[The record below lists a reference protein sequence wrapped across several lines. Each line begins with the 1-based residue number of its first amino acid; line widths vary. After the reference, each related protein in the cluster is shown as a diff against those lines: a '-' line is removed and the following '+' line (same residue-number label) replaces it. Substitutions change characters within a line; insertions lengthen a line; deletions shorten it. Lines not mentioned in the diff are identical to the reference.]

1 MFRCPSDGCYSLNSS
16 NDQHETRSSRRKS
29 SRLALVGTGCVLA
42 LAFVWGANEN
52 SDDAV
57 ELVRLEES
65 TWTRFVPD
73 GKEVDAIYGDY
84 VLRNRHLTAVIAEP
98 LATRN
103 ANMTVRDVG
112 GCLIDLTVRNP
123 SNDQL
128 SAYYPGQRTFAYRS
142 WSAHAADGKPLDLTA
157 QPVHSGD
164 GISITVHADGSDTQ
178 PAADVIYL
186 LDAEAPY
193 LEITTVFENTSSKPL
208 TIPLE
213 DDLRIDGGKEDM
225 LKAPNATANL
235 FWAHDRFWDQAYGV
249 DAPGLMLQMNSNART
264 TSLKFQKEDGETS
277 VTLQPGEKY
286 EFTRRVYPAQ
296 NLLDVQSIADA
307 LGEQP
312 LSDVRL
318 TAVGASGQ
326 PLPSARI
333 DIYSGDELRGSGKTD
348 RDGLLAMRLP
358 AGQYVIKT
366 TQWGQ
371 MLTDMPIDVKSGENK
386 FDFTFSEFRSGL
398 VHGRIT
404 DAEGKPC
411 PCKVEFVP
419 LGETPLPD
427 FGPESAEFALKNLV
441 YAPLGSFDRELPA
454 GQYEVVI
461 SRGPEFDAE
470 TQQIMVSDERAV
482 TISAKLVRSVDTT
495 GWVSS
500 DFHSHSTPSGDNT
513 GSQLGRVLNLVAAH
527 IEFAPC
533 TEHNRVST
541 YTPHIRRLGIEP
553 FIATVSGMEL
563 TGQPLPLNHQNAF
576 PLEYVPRTQDGGGPV
591 VTDNPETQI
600 ERLTLW
606 NDRAEKLV
614 QQNHPDIGWLFYDRD
629 GDGTPD
635 AGYERAIPLM
645 DVIEI
650 HPISTALE
658 LKPEVEFHGR
668 NLRNRV
674 FNWLQLLNQG
684 FRIMGVVNTD
694 AHYNFHESGG
704 VRNWIKSSTDV
715 VAAIDTM
722 EMVRAAKAG
731 HLIMSNG
738 PFMEVSVQVPGSDE
752 KLIPGDSAAIDGGKV
767 YLSVRV
773 QCSNWLDVNEVSV
786 LVNGRP
792 NPHWT
797 FTRDRNPDLFGAGV
811 VKFER
816 TFEVDLDT
824 DAHLIV
830 IAGGR
835 GLKLGRVM
843 GSFWQPDPP
852 TAISNPIYI
861 DLGGDG
867 FKPNGDTLDA
877 PLPVREGY
885 PKP

>member
-1 MFRCPSDGCYSLNSS
+1 M
-16 NDQHETRSSRRKS
+16 
-29 SRLALVGTGCVLA
+29 LA

-57 ELVRLEES
+57 ELIRLEES

-84 VLRNRHLTAVIAEP
+84 VLRNKHLTAVIAEP

-112 GCLIDLTVRNP
+112 GCLIDLTVRDP

-128 SAYYPGQRTFAYRS
+128 SAYYPGQRAYPYRS
-142 WSAHAADGKPLDLTA
+142 WSAHNADGKPLDLST
-157 QPVHSGD
+157 QPVQAGD
-164 GISITVHADGSDTQ
+164 GISVTVHSDGSETQ
-178 PAADVIYL
+178 PVVDVIYL
-186 LDAEAPY
+186 LDADAPY

-213 DDLRIDGGKEDM
+213 DDLRLDGGKEDM
-225 LKAPNATANL
+225 VKAPNDTAKI

-249 DAPGLMLQMNSNART
+249 DAPGLMLQMNSNARV

-277 VTLQPGEKY
+277 VTIQPGEKY
-286 EFTRRVYPAQ
+286 EFSRRIYPAQ
-296 NLLDVQSIADA
+296 NLLGVQSIADA
-307 LGEQP
+307 LADQP

-326 PLPSARI
+326 PLSSARI
-333 DIYSGDELRGSGKTD
+333 DIYSGDVLRGSGRTD
-348 RDGLLAMRLP
+348 RNGLLVTRLP
-358 AGQYVIKT
+358 VGPYSVKT

-371 MLTDMPIDVKSGENK
+371 ELTTLSIDVKSGENT
-386 FDFTFSEFRSGL
+386 FDFNLPFHSGL

-404 DAEGKPC
+404 DADGKPI

-419 LGETPLPD
+419 MGETPLPD
-427 FGPESAEFALKNLV
+427 FGPESAEFSLKNLV

-461 SRGPEFDAE
+461 SRGPEYDAD
-470 TQQIMVSDERAV
+470 TQQIEVSHERAV
-482 TISAKLVRSVDTT
+482 TIVSKLVRSVDTT

-513 GSQLGRVLNLVAAH
+513 GSQLGRVLNLVCTH

-541 YTPHIRRLGIEP
+541 YEPHIRRLGIGQ
-553 FIATVSGMEL
+553 FMATVSGMEL

-600 ERLTLW
+600 ERLALW

-614 QQNHPDIGWLFYDRD
+614 QQNHPDLGWLFYDRD

-635 AGYERAIPLM
+635 AGYERAMTFM
-645 DVIEI
+645 DVVEV
-650 HPISTALE
+650 HPIPAALE
-658 LKPEVEFHGR
+658 LKPDIELNGR
-668 NLRNRV
+668 KLRNRF

-684 FRIMGVVNTD
+684 YRIMGVVNTD

-704 VRNWIKSSTDV
+704 LRNWIKSSTDV
-715 VAAIDTM
+715 VAEIDTM

-731 HLIMSNG
+731 NLIMSNG
-738 PFMEVSVQVPGSDE
+738 PFMEVSMKAPGGDQTF
-752 KLIPGDSAAIDGGKV
+752 IPGDLAAVGGKL
-767 YLSVRV
+767 YLSIRV
-773 QCSNWLDVNEVSV
+773 QCSNWIDINEVSV
-786 LVNGRP
+786 LVNGRA

-797 FTRDRNPDLFGAGV
+797 FTRDGNPDMFGAGV
-811 VKFER
+811 VKFDQTIEADFDR
-816 TFEVDLDT
+816 
-824 DAHLIV
+824 DAHVIV
-830 IAGGR
+830 VAGGR

-843 GSFWQPDPP
+843 GSFWEPHAP
-852 TAISNPIYI
+852 TAVSNPIYI
-861 DLGGDG
+861 DVDGDG